1 MCRIPY
7 HMGTTMIMYVVQIQ
21 SLTTAIHTKNK
32 TTNTN
37 IHNSVPPEFRRARIC
52 NEEDVRLHPEK
63 NCTTFATWK
72 KEMAQ
77 YYKDGGGVE
86 FDFSIEGKGGGP
98 PQKYLMGD

>member
-1 MCRIPY
+1 
-7 HMGTTMIMYVVQIQ
+7 MG
-21 SLTTAIHTKNK
+21 A
-32 TTNTN
+32 NTDGREQGV
-37 IHNSVPPEFRRARIC
+37 IILPLVMLGCIWLFSVPPEFRRARIC

-72 KEMAQ
+72 KELAQ

-98 PQKYLMGD
+98 PQRYLMGE

>member
-1 MCRIPY
+1 MPHTLSHGHSDDYAC
-7 HMGTTMIMYVVQIQ
+7 GTNPITNYRH
-21 SLTTAIHTKNK
+21 SYK